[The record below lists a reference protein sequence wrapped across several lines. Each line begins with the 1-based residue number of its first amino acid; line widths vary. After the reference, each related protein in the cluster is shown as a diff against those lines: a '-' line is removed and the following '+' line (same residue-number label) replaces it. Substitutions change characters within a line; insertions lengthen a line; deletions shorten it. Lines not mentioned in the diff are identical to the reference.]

1 MFINNNAYSVVKV
14 KKKCYPRTLLEEC
27 KYEIIKTKMEN
38 LIDDELE
45 ASSSDYE
52 TDIVTDDDD
61 DEAESDDEKDNDEF
75 NK

>member
-1 MFINNNAYSVVKV
+1 
-14 KKKCYPRTLLEEC
+14 
-27 KYEIIKTKMEN
+27 MEN

-75 NK
+75 NE